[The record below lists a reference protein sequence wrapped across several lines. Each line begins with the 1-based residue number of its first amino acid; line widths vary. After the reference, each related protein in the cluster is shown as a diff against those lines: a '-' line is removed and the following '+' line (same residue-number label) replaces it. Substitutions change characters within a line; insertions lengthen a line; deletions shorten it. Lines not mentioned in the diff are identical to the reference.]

1 MVSTATQD
9 HGDIR
14 ARPQP
19 SAVSGFMVQLHPGS
33 VMMSVVHV
41 TTDGHGRDGPRGL
54 GAGELVLPLKATS
67 VGELSLPLI
76 GRTGSKDLGWESFDG
91 PQRTIYTHPSHYKC
105 V

>member
-19 SAVSGFMVQLHPGS
+19 RAMPVFMVQLHPGS

-41 TTDGHGRDGPRGL
+41 TTDGHGRDGLCGL
-54 GAGELVLPLKATS
+54 GAGELVLPVKGHFSGRTAPPSYWENWLQRS
-67 VGELSLPLI
+67 GVGEL
-76 GRTGSKDLGWESFDG
+76 
-91 PQRTIYTHPSHYKC
+91 
-105 V
+105 